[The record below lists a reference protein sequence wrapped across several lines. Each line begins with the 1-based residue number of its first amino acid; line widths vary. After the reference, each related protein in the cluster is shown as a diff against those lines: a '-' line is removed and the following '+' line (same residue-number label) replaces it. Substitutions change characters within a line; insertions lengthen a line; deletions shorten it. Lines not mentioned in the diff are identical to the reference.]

1 VLIYDI
7 DEKERVFRNGL
18 RRFLCSQH
26 MGCLQQSVWVSPL
39 DIRPVYADLQTTLNV
54 DSVAYLFEARTV
66 LGRSSQSIV
75 RDAWDFARL
84 AEGHEQFIHAAE
96 ETMDDLLCGR
106 VSAPDAARLVRLEL
120 AHYLSVMDRD
130 PLLPR
135 SLLPSDYRGMDVYD
149 IHKKLTKLLAKCL

>member
-1 VLIYDI
+1 
-7 DEKERVFRNGL
+7 
-18 RRFLCSQH
+18 